1 MTMSPYSSLLSSTF
15 RRYCPLAQFIL
26 RNSNLCSKWRNSICV
41 ISITFLRM
49 RSRFCLWF
57 LVFVYNK
64 CLSSFFSL
72 GLDDHLQKNS
82 YRAFFIRS
90 KRSWDSEKE
99 YFLARDCLSFV
110 RTPVTK
116 SINGISFNAYRKIVR
131 IAKKMRIWNFFF
143 FKSHSQSLRARPS
156 YLSIYIKWH
165 HETRPQPKFRL
176 KFSLKHFFKMH

>member
-1 MTMSPYSSLLSSTF
+1 MSLFLSSSL
-15 RRYCPLAQFIL
+15 
-26 RNSNLCSKWRNSICV
+26 
-41 ISITFLRM
+41 
-49 RSRFCLWF
+49 
-57 LVFVYNK
+57 
-64 CLSSFFSL
+64 SL

-90 KRSWDSEKE
+90 KRSRDSEKE

-143 FKSHSQSLRARPS
+143 SNHIPSLWERDPATYRYISSGIMKQDHSQNFDSNFHSSIFLKCTNPVINSVNIFYLRARN
-156 YLSIYIKWH
+156 
-165 HETRPQPKFRL
+165 
-176 KFSLKHFFKMH
+176 FSSEHRKEA

>member
-1 MTMSPYSSLLSSTF
+1 MG
-15 RRYCPLAQFIL
+15 FIRVKEFDL
-26 RNSNLCSKWRNSICV
+26 CV
-41 ISITFLRM
+41 ISITPLCM
-49 RSRFCLWF
+49 CPTFCLWF
-57 LVFVYNK
+57 FVFVYNK
-64 CLSSFFSL
+64 CLSFSSSLSL

-90 KRSWDSEKE
+90 KRSRDSEKE

-143 FKSHSQSLRARPS
+143 FQITFPVSECATQL
-156 YLSIYIKWH
+156 LIDIYQVASWNKTTAKIS
-165 HETRPQPKFRL
+165 TQIFTQA
-176 KFSLKHFFKMH
+176 FF

>member
-1 MTMSPYSSLLSSTF
+1 MSLFLSSSL
-15 RRYCPLAQFIL
+15 
-26 RNSNLCSKWRNSICV
+26 
-41 ISITFLRM
+41 
-49 RSRFCLWF
+49 
-57 LVFVYNK
+57 
-64 CLSSFFSL
+64 SL

-90 KRSWDSEKE
+90 KRSRDSEKE

-143 FKSHSQSLRARPS
+143 FQITFPVSECATQLLIDIYQVASWNKTTAKISTQIFTQAFFLNALILSAIVSISFTWDPGFSKTRYGHLSH
-156 YLSIYIKWH
+156 
-165 HETRPQPKFRL
+165 
-176 KFSLKHFFKMH
+176 M

>member
-1 MTMSPYSSLLSSTF
+1 MSHFLSSSL
-15 RRYCPLAQFIL
+15 
-26 RNSNLCSKWRNSICV
+26 
-41 ISITFLRM
+41 
-49 RSRFCLWF
+49 
-57 LVFVYNK
+57 
-64 CLSSFFSL
+64 SL

-90 KRSWDSEKE
+90 KRSRDSEKE

-143 FKSHSQSLRARPS
+143 FSNHIPSLWVRVPATYEHISSGIMKKDHSQNFDSNFHSSIFLKCTNPVINSVNIFYLRARN
-156 YLSIYIKWH
+156 
-165 HETRPQPKFRL
+165 
-176 KFSLKHFFKMH
+176 FSSEHRKEA